1 MLLHGMYEKEITELE
16 FFQLLNVI
24 HNMVERLDDWKEKMI

>member
-16 FFQLLNVI
+16 FFQLLNVVYV
-24 HNMVERLDDWKEKMI
+24 MTEKLDDWREKIN

>member
-16 FFQLLNVI
+16 FFQLLNVVYV
-24 HNMVERLDDWKEKMI
+24 MAERLDDWREKIN

>member
-16 FFQLLNVI
+16 FFQLLNVVYV
-24 HNMVERLDDWKEKMI
+24 MTERLDDWREKIN

>member
-16 FFQLLNVI
+16 FFQLLNVVYV
-24 HNMVERLDDWKEKMI
+24 MSERLDDWREKIN